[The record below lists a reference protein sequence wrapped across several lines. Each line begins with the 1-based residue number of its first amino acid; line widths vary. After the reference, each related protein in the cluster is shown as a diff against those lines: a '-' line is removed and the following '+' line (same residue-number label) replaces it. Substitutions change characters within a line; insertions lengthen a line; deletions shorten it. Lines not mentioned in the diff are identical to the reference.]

1 MTLEEAIDESITK
14 ILEINPDLTYT
25 EVYELCSDY
34 LLKFNKPTKEETK
47 IKSLKKYLSKFFE
60 IDLFADEEPKLEDIQ
75 LSMSPLQSIPKQYFQ
90 ERSWAKKDY
99 IIKIHHLDKQIWKTI
114 LFDDANLQLRFG
126 DEVALI
132 WKNGSWKST
141 LLKMLIWKEESWFWM
156 IEIADWVKIWYLSQD
171 LFWANDEH
179 TVEEEMRTCFPD
191 IKLAMERLEEIE
203 KLLSMSSWVQE
214 PHPAPLLI
222 GEGSHGVV
230 GEVSAQDSSSQ
241 APQNDSLLSS
251 WTQWR
256 ILGEE
261 KNIQD
266 YHSLLEE
273 KEKLQDF
280 LRKENGYQK
289 RWMQIEI
296 LKYFWFSKAML
307 NFKIKQLSWWEQTK
321 LQITRFLI
329 QEVDLLLLDEPT
341 NHLDIEWIFFLQRFC
356 ELWWKTLICISHDK
370 KFLNSCFNRVVEIS
384 QRKLHLYEWNY
395 SDYLR
400 QKEKNLEI
408 QHKNYVAQQ
417 KYLQQQEKFITKFRY
432 KSSKAAQVQS
442 RIKMLDKLE
451 RVEAPETESD
461 PKKIN
466 FKLSQRLPNLI
477 MQIEWLIVWY
487 PWKELVTL
495 PNKIEITKEMH
506 IWIIWKNWIWKT
518 TLIKTILW
526 QLQPLH
532 WSVKVHPDLRIGSY
546 SQVFDDL
553 HPNDTVIEAVMWV
566 GISYQDARAFLWTLK
581 IDVEKM
587 DHKVSSLSWWEMA
600 KVAVTKMLLQKPHII
615 IMDEPTNHLDLGSK
629 ETIKMMLEWFNWVTL
644 IVSHDRDFLE
654 GTSNMLWWIWD
665 NRLTVFHDLQRGFQE
680 LESSCRKW

>member
-1 MTLEEAIDESITK
+1 MTIEEVIDESITK
-14 ILEINPDLTYT
+14 ILEINPDLTYA

-47 IKSLKKYLSKFFE
+47 IKSLKKYLGKFFE
-60 IDLFADEEPKLEDIQ
+60 IDLFVDEEPKLEDIQ
-75 LSMSPLQSIPKQYFQ
+75 PSMSPLQSIPKQYFQ
-90 ERSWAKKDY
+90 ERSRAKKDY

-132 WKNGSWKST
+132 WKNWSWKST
-141 LLKMLIWKEESWFWM
+141 LLKMLIWKEESGFWM

-171 LFWANDEH
+171 LFRANDEH
-179 TVEEEMRTCFPD
+179 TVEEEMKTCFPD
-191 IKLAMERLEEIE
+191 IKLAMERLQEIE
-203 KLLSMSSWVQE
+203 KLLLDSDSD
-214 PHPAPLLI
+214 HHALI
-222 GEGSHGVV
+222 E
-230 GEVSAQDSSSQ
+230 EQ
-241 APQNDSLLSS
+241 A
-251 WTQWR
+251 
-256 ILGEE
+256 
-261 KNIQD
+261 
-266 YHSLLEE
+266 
-273 KEKLQDF
+273 KLQDQ

-321 LQITRFLI
+321 LQIAKFLI

-356 ELWWKTLICISHDK
+356 ELWWKTLICIAHDK

-400 QKEKNLEI
+400 QKEKKLEI

-442 RIKMLDKLE
+442 RIKMLDNLE
-451 RVEAPETESD
+451 RVEAPETETD

-477 MQIEWLIVWY
+477 MQIEWLTVWY
-487 PWKELVTL
+487 PGKELVTL

-532 WSVKVHPDLRIGSY
+532 WLVKVHPDLRIGSY

-587 DHKVSSLSWWEMA
+587 DHKVSSLSWGEMA

-629 ETIKMMLEWFNWVTL
+629 ETIKMMLQWFNWVTL

-654 GTSNMLWWIWD
+654 WTSNMLWWMWD
-665 NRLTVFHDLQRGFQE
+665 NRLTVFHDLHRWFQE
-680 LESSCRKW
+680 LESSCRKG

>member
-1 MTLEEAIDESITK
+1 MTIEEVIDESITK
-14 ILEINPDLTYT
+14 ILEINPDLTYA

-47 IKSLKKYLSKFFE
+47 IKSLKKYLGKFFE
-60 IDLFADEEPKLEDIQ
+60 IDLFVDEEPKLEDIQ
-75 LSMSPLQSIPKQYFQ
+75 PSMSPLQSIPKQYFQ
-90 ERSWAKKDY
+90 ERSRAKKDY

-132 WKNGSWKST
+132 WKNWSWKST
-141 LLKMLIWKEESWFWM
+141 LLKMLIWKEESGFWM

-171 LFWANDEH
+171 LFRANDEH
-179 TVEEEMRTCFPD
+179 TVEEEMKTCFPD
-191 IKLAMERLEEIE
+191 IKLAMERLQEIE
-203 KLLSMSSWVQE
+203 KLLLDSDSD
-214 PHPAPLLI
+214 HHALI
-222 GEGSHGVV
+222 E
-230 GEVSAQDSSSQ
+230 EQ
-241 APQNDSLLSS
+241 A
-251 WTQWR
+251 
-256 ILGEE
+256 
-261 KNIQD
+261 
-266 YHSLLEE
+266 
-273 KEKLQDF
+273 KLQDQ

-321 LQITRFLI
+321 LQIAKFLI

-400 QKEKNLEI
+400 QKEKKLEI

-442 RIKMLDKLE
+442 RIKMLDNLE
-451 RVEAPETESD
+451 RVEAPETETD

-477 MQIEWLIVWY
+477 MQIEWLTVWY
-487 PWKELVTL
+487 PGKELVTL

-532 WSVKVHPDLRIGSY
+532 WLVKVHPDLRIGSY

-587 DHKVSSLSWWEMA
+587 DHKVSSLSWGEMA

-629 ETIKMMLEWFNWVTL
+629 ETIKMMLQWFNWVTL

-654 GTSNMLWWIWD
+654 WTSNMLWWMWD
-665 NRLTVFHDLQRGFQE
+665 NRLTVFHDLHRWFQE
-680 LESSCRKW
+680 LESSCRKG

>member
-14 ILEINPDLTYT
+14 ILELNPDLTYA

-75 LSMSPLQSIPKQYFQ
+75 PSMSPLQSIPKQYFQ
-90 ERSWAKKDY
+90 ERSRAKKDY

-114 LFDDANLQLRFG
+114 LFDDANLQLRFW

-141 LLKMLIWKEESWFWM
+141 LLKMLIWKEESGFWM

-179 TVEEEMRTCFPD
+179 TVEEEMKTCFPD

-203 KLLSMSSWVQE
+203 KLLTE
-214 PHPAPLLI
+214 
-222 GEGSHGVV
+222 GES
-230 GEVSAQDSSSQ
+230 
-241 APQNDSLLSS
+241 
-251 WTQWR
+251 
-256 ILGEE
+256 
-261 KNIQD
+261 D
-266 YHSLLEE
+266 YHALIEE
-273 KEKLQDF
+273 QNKLQDF

-321 LQITRFLI
+321 LQIAKFLI

-384 QRKLHLYEWNY
+384 QKKLHLYEWNY

-417 KYLQQQEKFITKFRY
+417 KYLQQQEKFITRFRY
-432 KSSKAAQVQS
+432 KSTKAAQVQS
-442 RIKMLDKLE
+442 RIKMLDKIE
-451 RVEAPETESD
+451 RIEAPEIESD

-477 MQIEWLIVWY
+477 MQIEWLTVWY

-518 TLIKTILW
+518 TLIKTILG
-526 QLQPLH
+526 QISPLH
-532 WSVKVHPDLRIGSY
+532 WSVKVHPELRIGSY

-553 HPNDTVIEAVMWV
+553 HPDDTVIEAVMWV

-629 ETIKMMLEWFNWVTL
+629 ETIKMMLQWFNGVTL

-654 GTSNMLWWIWD
+654 WTSNMLWWIWD
-665 NRLTVFHDLQRGFQE
+665 KRLTIFHDLQRGFQE
-680 LESSCRKW
+680 LESSCWKG

>member
-1 MTLEEAIDESITK
+1 MTLEEVIDQSITQ
-14 ILEINPDLTYT
+14 ILELNPDLTYA
-25 EVYELCSDY
+25 EVYQLCSDY

-60 IDLFADEEPKLEDIQ
+60 IDLFADEEPKLEDVQ
-75 LSMSPLQSIPKQYFQ
+75 PSMSPLQSIPKQYFQ

-114 LFDDANLQLRFG
+114 LFDDANLQLRFW

-156 IEIADWVKIWYLSQD
+156 IEIANWVKIWYLSQD

-179 TVEEEMRTCFPD
+179 TVEEEMKTCFPD

-203 KLLSMSSWVQE
+203 NLLKDWDVDHHS
-214 PHPAPLLI
+214 LI
-222 GEGSHGVV
+222 
-230 GEVSAQDSSSQ
+230 
-241 APQNDSLLSS
+241 
-251 WTQWR
+251 
-256 ILGEE
+256 EE
-261 KNIQD
+261 QTKIQD
-266 YHSLLEE
+266 W
-273 KEKLQDF
+273 
-280 LRKENGYQK
+280 LRKENAYQK
-289 RWMQIEI
+289 WWMQIEI

-321 LQITRFLI
+321 LQIAKFLI

-384 QRKLHLYEWNY
+384 QKKLHLYEWNY

-417 KYLQQQEKFITKFRY
+417 KYLQQQETFITKFRY
-432 KSSKAAQVQS
+432 KASKAAQVQS
-442 RIKMLDKLE
+442 RIKMLDRLE
-451 RVEAPETESD
+451 KIEAPETESD

-477 MQIEWLIVWY
+477 MQIEWLTVWY

-526 QLQPLH
+526 ELQPLH
-532 WSVKVHPDLRIGSY
+532 WSIKVHPDLRIGSY
-546 SQVFDDL
+546 SQVFEDL
-553 HPNDTVIEAVMWV
+553 HPNDTVIDAVMWV

-587 DHKVSSLSWWEMA
+587 DHRVSSLSWWEMA

-629 ETIKMMLEWFNWVTL
+629 ETIKMMLQWFNGVTL

-654 GTSNMLWWIWD
+654 WTSNMLWWIWN
-665 NRLTVFHDLQRGFQE
+665 NRLTVFHDLQRWFQE
-680 LESSCRKW
+680 LESSCWKW

>member
-14 ILEINPDLTYT
+14 ILELNPDLTYT

-47 IKSLKKYLSKFFE
+47 IKSLKKYLGKFFE

-75 LSMSPLQSIPKQYFQ
+75 PSMSPLQSIPKQYFQ
-90 ERSWAKKDY
+90 ERSRAKKDY

-132 WKNGSWKST
+132 WKNGSGKST
-141 LLKMLIWKEESWFWM
+141 LLKMLIWKEESGFWM
-156 IEIADWVKIWYLSQD
+156 IEIANWVKIWYLSQD
-171 LFWANDEH
+171 LFRANDEH
-179 TVEEEMRTCFPD
+179 TVEEEMKTCFPD

-203 KLLSMSSWVQE
+203 KLLIDGESD
-214 PHPAPLLI
+214 HHALI
-222 GEGSHGVV
+222 E
-230 GEVSAQDSSSQ
+230 E
-241 APQNDSLLSS
+241 QN
-251 WTQWR
+251 
-256 ILGEE
+256 
-261 KNIQD
+261 
-266 YHSLLEE
+266 
-273 KEKLQDF
+273 KLQDF

-321 LQITRFLI
+321 LQIAKFLI

-384 QRKLHLYEWNY
+384 QKKLHLYEWNY

-417 KYLQQQEKFITKFRY
+417 KYLQQQEAFITKFRY
-432 KSSKAAQVQS
+432 KASKAAQVQS
-442 RIKMLDKLE
+442 RIKMLDKLD

-477 MQIEWLIVWY
+477 MQIEWLTVWY

-654 GTSNMLWWIWD
+654 WTSNMLRWIWN
-665 NRLTVFHDLQRGFQE
+665 NRLTVFHDLQRWFQE
-680 LESSCRKW
+680 LESSCWKG

>member
-14 ILEINPDLTYT
+14 ILELNPDLTYA

-47 IKSLKKYLSKFFE
+47 IKSLKKYLGKFFE

-75 LSMSPLQSIPKQYFQ
+75 PSISPLQSIPKQYFQ

-114 LFDDANLQLRFG
+114 LFDDANLQLRFW

-141 LLKMLIWKEESWFWM
+141 LLKMLIWKEESGFWM

-171 LFWANDEH
+171 LFRANDEH
-179 TVEEEMRTCFPD
+179 TVEEEMKTCFPD

-203 KLLSMSSWVQE
+203 KLL
-214 PHPAPLLI
+214 L
-222 GEGSHGVV
+222 
-230 GEVSAQDSSSQ
+230 DSES
-241 APQNDSLLSS
+241 
-251 WTQWR
+251 
-256 ILGEE
+256 
-261 KNIQD
+261 D
-266 YHSLLEE
+266 YHVLIEE
-273 KEKLQDF
+273 KERLQDR

-321 LQITRFLI
+321 LQIAKFLI

-384 QRKLHLYEWNY
+384 QKKLHLYEWNY
-395 SDYLR
+395 SNYLH

-477 MQIEWLIVWY
+477 MQIEWLTVWY

-518 TLIKTILW
+518 TLVKTILW

-566 GISYQDARAFLWTLK
+566 WISYQDARAFLWTLK

-629 ETIKMMLEWFNWVTL
+629 ETIKMMLQWFNWVTL

-654 GTSNMLWWIWD
+654 WTSNMLWWIWD
-665 NRLTVFHDLQRGFQE
+665 KRLTVFHDLQRWFQE
-680 LESSCRKW
+680 LESSCWKG

>member
-1 MTLEEAIDESITK
+1 MTLEEVIDESITK
-14 ILEINPDLTYT
+14 ILEINPELTYA

-60 IDLFADEEPKLEDIQ
+60 IDLFDNEEPKLEDIQ
-75 LSMSPLQSIPKQYFQ
+75 PSISPLQSIPKQYFQ
-90 ERSWAKKDY
+90 ERSRAKKDY

-132 WKNGSWKST
+132 WKNGSGKST
-141 LLKMLIWKEESWFWM
+141 LLKMLIWKEESWYGM
-156 IEIADWVKIWYLSQD
+156 IEIANGVKIWYLSQD
-171 LFWANDEH
+171 LFWANDDH
-179 TVEEEMRTCFPD
+179 TVEEEMKTCFPD

-203 KLLSMSSWVQE
+203 KLL
-214 PHPAPLLI
+214 L
-222 GEGSHGVV
+222 
-230 GEVSAQDSSSQ
+230 DSNS
-241 APQNDSLLSS
+241 
-251 WTQWR
+251 
-256 ILGEE
+256 
-261 KNIQD
+261 D
-266 YHSLLEE
+266 YHALIEE
-273 KEKLQDF
+273 QTKLQDW

-289 RWMQIEI
+289 RWMQVEI

-321 LQITRFLI
+321 LQIAKFLI

-384 QRKLHLYEWNY
+384 QKKLNLYEWNY

-400 QKEKNLEI
+400 QKEKNVEI
-408 QHKNYVAQQ
+408 QHKNFVAQQ
-417 KYLQQQEKFITKFRY
+417 KYLQQQQAFITKFRY
-432 KSSKAAQVQS
+432 KASKAAQVQS
-442 RIKMLDKLE
+442 RIKMLDKLD
-451 RVEAPETESD
+451 RIEAPENESA

-477 MQIEWLIVWY
+477 MQIEWLTVWY
-487 PWKELVTL
+487 PRKELVTL

-526 QLQPLH
+526 ELQPLH
-532 WSVKVHPDLRIGSY
+532 WSVKVHPELRVGSY
-546 SQVFDDL
+546 SQVFEDL
-553 HPNDTVIEAVMWV
+553 HPMDTVIEAIMWTW
-566 GISYQDARAFLWTLK
+566 ISYQDARAFLWALQ

-600 KVAVTKMLLQKPHII
+600 KVALTKMLLQRPHVI
-615 IMDEPTNHLDLGSK
+615 IMDEPTNHLDLWSK
-629 ETIKMMLEWFNWVTL
+629 ETIKMMLQWFNGVTL

-654 GTSNMLWWIWD
+654 WTSNMLWWIWD
-665 NRLTVFHDLQRGFQE
+665 NHLTVFHDLQRGFQE
-680 LESSCRKW
+680 LESSCWKW

>member
-14 ILEINPDLTYT
+14 ILESNPELTYA
-25 EVYELCSDY
+25 EVYELCADY

-60 IDLFADEEPKLEDIQ
+60 IDLFADDEPKLEDIQ
-75 LSMSPLQSIPKQYFQ
+75 PNISPLQSIPKQYFQ
-90 ERSWAKKDY
+90 ERVSAKKDY

-141 LLKMLIWKEESWFWM
+141 FLKMLIWKEESGFWM
-156 IEIADWVKIWYLSQD
+156 IEIADWVKIWYLSQE

-179 TVEEEMRTCFPD
+179 TVEEEMKTCFPD
-191 IKLAMERLEEIE
+191 IKLAMERLGEIE
-203 KLLSMSSWVQE
+203 NVLWQPLSPS
-214 PHPAPLLI
+214 
-222 GEGSHGVV
+222 
-230 GEVSAQDSSSQ
+230 DSS
-241 APQNDSLLSS
+241 PNREQNFSPDRGS
-251 WTQWR
+251 
-256 ILGEE
+256 GEAE
-261 KNIQD
+261 EVIAKD

-273 KEKLQDF
+273 RDRIQDR

-321 LQITRFLI
+321 LQIAKFLV

-356 ELWWKTLICISHDK
+356 ELRGKTLICISHDK

-384 QRKLHLYEWNY
+384 QKKLHFYEWNY

-451 RVEAPETESD
+451 RVEAPENESA

-477 MQIEWLIVWY
+477 MQIEWLTVWY
-487 PWKELVTL
+487 PWNQLVTL

-518 TLIKTILW
+518 TLIKTILG
-526 QLQPLH
+526 QISPLH
-532 WSVKVHPDLRIGSY
+532 WSVKIHPELRVGSY

-553 HPNDTVIEAVMWV
+553 HPNDSVIDAIMWT
-566 GISYQDARAFLWTLK
+566 GISYQDARAFLWALQ

-587 DHKVSSLSWWEMA
+587 NHKVSSLSWWEMA
-600 KVAVTKMLLQKPHII
+600 KVALTKMLLQKPHII

-629 ETIKMMLEWFNWVTL
+629 ETIKMMLEWFNGVTL

-654 GTSNMLWWIWD
+654 WTSNMLWWIWD
-665 NRLTVFHDLQRGFQE
+665 NHLTVFHDLHRWFQE
-680 LESSCRKW
+680 LESSCWKG

>member
-1 MTLEEAIDESITK
+1 MTLEEAIDESITQ
-14 ILEINPDLTYT
+14 ILELNPDLTYA

-75 LSMSPLQSIPKQYFQ
+75 PSMSPLQSIPKQYFQ

-132 WKNGSWKST
+132 WKNGSGKST
-141 LLKMLIWKEESWFWM
+141 LLKMLIWKEESGFWM
-156 IEIADWVKIWYLSQD
+156 IEIDKDVKIWYLSQD

-179 TVEEEMRTCFPD
+179 TVEEEMKTCFPD

-203 KLLSMSSWVQE
+203 KLLNTSSCV
-214 PHPAPLLI
+214 
-222 GEGSHGVV
+222 
-230 GEVSAQDSSSQ
+230 DSSVISNECEKSISVTQ
-241 APQNDSLLSS
+241 SGFLGDASKWQMWDIKDSSLCSEWQNM
-251 WTQWR
+251 
-256 ILGEE
+256 E
-261 KNIQD
+261 D

-273 KEKLQDF
+273 REKLQDF

-321 LQITRFLI
+321 LQIAKFLI

-384 QRKLHLYEWNY
+384 QKKLHLYEWNY

-400 QKEKNLEI
+400 QKEKNIEI

-417 KYLQQQEKFITKFRY
+417 KYLQQQEAFITKFRY
-432 KSSKAAQVQS
+432 KASKAAQVQS
-442 RIKMLDKLE
+442 RIKMLDRIEKI
-451 RVEAPETESD
+451 EAPENESA

-477 MQIEWLIVWY
+477 MQIEWLTVWY

-526 QLQPLH
+526 DLQPLH
-532 WSVKVHPDLRIGSY
+532 WSVKVHPELRIGSY

-553 HPNDTVIEAVMWV
+553 HPNDTVIDAVMWV
-566 GISYQDARAFLWTLK
+566 WISYQDARAFLWTLK

-629 ETIKMMLEWFNWVTL
+629 ETIKMMLQWFNGVTL

-654 GTSNMLWWIWD
+654 WTSNMLWWIWD

>member
-1 MTLEEAIDESITK
+1 MTLEEVIDESITK
-14 ILEINPDLTYT
+14 ILELNPDLTYA

-47 IKSLKKYLSKFFE
+47 IKSLKKYLGKFFE

-75 LSMSPLQSIPKQYFQ
+75 PSMSPLQSIPKQYFQ
-90 ERSWAKKDY
+90 ERSRAKKDY

-114 LFDDANLQLRFG
+114 LFDDANLQLRFW

-156 IEIADWVKIWYLSQD
+156 IEIADWVKIGYISQD
-171 LFWANDEH
+171 LFRANDEH
-179 TVEEEMRTCFPD
+179 TVEEEMKTCFPD
-191 IKLAMERLEEIE
+191 IKLAMKRLEEIE
-203 KLLSMSSWVQE
+203 KLLIDGESDHQ
-214 PHPAPLLI
+214 ALI
-222 GEGSHGVV
+222 E
-230 GEVSAQDSSSQ
+230 E
-241 APQNDSLLSS
+241 QN
-251 WTQWR
+251 
-256 ILGEE
+256 
-261 KNIQD
+261 
-266 YHSLLEE
+266 
-273 KEKLQDF
+273 KLQDF

-321 LQITRFLI
+321 LQIAKFLI

-442 RIKMLDKLE
+442 RIKMLDKIE
-451 RVEAPETESD
+451 RIEVPEIESD

-477 MQIEWLIVWY
+477 MQIEWLTVWY

-518 TLIKTILW
+518 TLIKTILG
-526 QLQPLH
+526 QISPLH
-532 WSVKVHPDLRIGSY
+532 WSVKVHPELRIGSY

-553 HPNDTVIEAVMWV
+553 RPEDTVIEAVMWV

-629 ETIKMMLEWFNWVTL
+629 ETIKMMLQWFNWVTL

-654 GTSNMLWWIWD
+654 WTSNMLWGIWD
-665 NRLTVFHDLQRGFQE
+665 KRLIVFHDLQRGFQG
-680 LESSCRKW
+680 LESSCWKG

>member
-1 MTLEEAIDESITK
+1 MTLEDAIDQEITK
-14 ILEINPDLTYT
+14 ILEINPDLTYA

-75 LSMSPLQSIPKQYFQ
+75 PSISPLQSIPKQYFQ
-90 ERSWAKKDY
+90 ERSRAKKDY

-141 LLKMLIWKEESWFWM
+141 LLKMLIWKEESGFWM

-171 LFWANDEH
+171 LFRANDEH
-179 TVEEEMRTCFPD
+179 TVEEEMKTCFPD

-203 KLLSMSSWVQE
+203 KLLLDSASDHHV
-214 PHPAPLLI
+214 LI
-222 GEGSHGVV
+222 E
-230 GEVSAQDSSSQ
+230 E
-241 APQNDSLLSS
+241 QN
-251 WTQWR
+251 R
-256 ILGEE
+256 
-261 KNIQD
+261 
-266 YHSLLEE
+266 
-273 KEKLQDF
+273 LQDR

-289 RWMQIEI
+289 WWMQIEI

-307 NFKIKQLSWWEQTK
+307 NFKIKQLSWGEQTK
-321 LQITRFLI
+321 LQIAKFLI

-341 NHLDIEWIFFLQRFC
+341 NHLDIEWIFFLQHFC

-384 QRKLHLYEWNY
+384 HKKLHLYEWNY
-395 SDYLR
+395 SDYLH
-400 QKEKNLEI
+400 QKEKKLGI

-451 RVEAPETESD
+451 RVEAPEIESD

-477 MQIEWLIVWY
+477 MQIEWLTVWY

-518 TLIKTILW
+518 TLVKTILW

-532 WSVKVHPDLRIGSY
+532 WSIKVHPDLHIGSY

-553 HPNDTVIEAVMWV
+553 HPDDTVIEAVMWV

-629 ETIKMMLEWFNWVTL
+629 ETIKMMLQWFNWVTL

-654 GTSNMLWWIWD
+654 WTSNMLWWIWN

>member
-1 MTLEEAIDESITK
+1 MTLEEVIDESITK
-14 ILEINPDLTYT
+14 ILELNPDLTYA
-25 EVYELCSDY
+25 EVYELCSEY

-47 IKSLKKYLSKFFE
+47 IKSLKKYLGKFFE
-60 IDLFADEEPKLEDIQ
+60 IDLFAGEEPKLEDIQ
-75 LSMSPLQSIPKQYFQ
+75 PSMSPLQSIPKQYFQ

-132 WKNGSWKST
+132 WKNGSGKST
-141 LLKMLIWKEESWFWM
+141 LLKMLIWKEESGFWM
-156 IEIADWVKIWYLSQD
+156 IEIANWVKIWYLSQD

-179 TVEEEMRTCFPD
+179 TVEEEMKTCFPD

-203 KLLSMSSWVQE
+203 KLLIDEESD
-214 PHPAPLLI
+214 HHALI
-222 GEGSHGVV
+222 
-230 GEVSAQDSSSQ
+230 
-241 APQNDSLLSS
+241 
-251 WTQWR
+251 
-256 ILGEE
+256 EE
-261 KNIQD
+261 Q
-266 YHSLLEE
+266 S
-273 KEKLQDF
+273 KLQER

-321 LQITRFLI
+321 LQIAKFLI

-384 QRKLHLYEWNY
+384 QKKLHLYEWNY

-417 KYLQQQEKFITKFRY
+417 KYLQQQEAFITKFRY
-432 KSSKAAQVQS
+432 KASKAAQVQS
-442 RIKMLDKLE
+442 RIKMLDKLD

-477 MQIEWLIVWY
+477 MQIEWLTVWY

-495 PNKIEITKEMH
+495 PNKLEITKEMH

-526 QLQPLH
+526 ELQPLH

-553 HPNDTVIEAVMWV
+553 HPNDTVIDAVMWV

-629 ETIKMMLEWFNWVTL
+629 ETIKMMLQWFNGVTL

-654 GTSNMLWWIWD
+654 WTSNMLWWIWD

-680 LESSCRKW
+680 LESSCWKG

>member
-1 MTLEEAIDESITK
+1 MDLEEVIDQSITK
-14 ILEINPDLTYT
+14 ILELNPDLTYT

-34 LLKFNKPTKEETK
+34 LLKYNRPTKEETK
-47 IKSLKKYLSKFFE
+47 IKGLKKYLSKFFE
-60 IDLFADEEPKLEDIQ
+60 VDLFIGDEQNFEEIQ
-75 LSMSPLQSIPKQYFQ
+75 PSVSPLQSIPKQYFQ
-90 ERSWAKKDY
+90 ERSWVKKDY
-99 IIKIHHLDKQIWKTI
+99 IIKIYHLDKQIWKTI
-114 LFDDANLQLRFG
+114 LFDDVNLQLRFW
-126 DEVALI
+126 DEIALI
-132 WKNGSWKST
+132 WKNGSGKST
-141 LLKMLIWKEESWFWM
+141 FLKMLIWKEESWFWM
-156 IEIADWVKIWYLSQD
+156 IEIAEGVKIWYLSQD
-171 LFWANDEH
+171 LYWTNDEH
-179 TVEEEMRTCFPD
+179 TVEEEMKTCFPD
-191 IKLAMERLEEIE
+191 IALAMKRLEEID
-203 KLLSMSSWVQE
+203 KLLCDDNVD
-214 PHPAPLLI
+214 HHILI
-222 GEGSHGVV
+222 E
-230 GEVSAQDSSSQ
+230 EQD
-241 APQNDSLLSS
+241 
-251 WTQWR
+251 
-256 ILGEE
+256 
-261 KNIQD
+261 
-266 YHSLLEE
+266 
-273 KEKLQDF
+273 KLQEQ
-280 LRKENGYQK
+280 LRKDNGYQK

-296 LKYFWFSKAML
+296 LKYFWFSKNML

-321 LQITRFLI
+321 LQIAKFLI

-370 KFLNSCFNRVVEIS
+370 KFLNSCFNRVIEIS

-400 QKEKNLEI
+400 QKEKNIEI

-417 KYLQQQEKFITKFRY
+417 KYLQQQEAFITKFRY
-432 KSSKAAQVQS
+432 KASKAAQVQS

-451 RVEAPETESD
+451 RVEAPENESA

-477 MQIEWLIVWY
+477 MQIEWLTVGY

-518 TLIKTILW
+518 TLIKTILG

-532 WSVKVHPDLRIGSY
+532 WTVKVHPELRIWSY

-553 HPNDTVIEAVMWV
+553 HPTDTVIEAIMWTW
-566 GISYQDARAFLWTLK
+566 ISYQDARAFLWALQ

-600 KVAVTKMLLQKPHII
+600 KVALTKMLLQKPHII
-615 IMDEPTNHLDLGSK
+615 VMDEPTNHLDLWSK
-629 ETIKMMLEWFNWVTL
+629 ETIKIMLQWFNGVTL

-654 GTSNMLWWIWD
+654 WTSNMLWWIWN
-665 NRLTVFHDLQRGFQE
+665 NRLTVFHDLQRWFQE
-680 LESSCRKW
+680 LESSCWKG

>member
-1 MTLEEAIDESITK
+1 MTIEEVIDESITK
-14 ILEINPDLTYT
+14 ILEINPDLTYA

-47 IKSLKKYLSKFFE
+47 IKSLKKYLGKFFE
-60 IDLFADEEPKLEDIQ
+60 IDLFADEEPKLEDVQ
-75 LSMSPLQSIPKQYFQ
+75 HSMSPLQSIPKQYFQ
-90 ERSWAKKDY
+90 ERSRAKKDY

-114 LFDDANLQLRFG
+114 LFDDANLQLRFW

-132 WKNGSWKST
+132 WKNWSWKST
-141 LLKMLIWKEESWFWM
+141 LLKMLIWKEESGFWM

-171 LFWANDEH
+171 LFRANDEH
-179 TVEEEMRTCFPD
+179 TVEEEMKTCFPD
-191 IKLAMERLEEIE
+191 IKLAMERLQEIE
-203 KLLSMSSWVQE
+203 KLLLDSDSD
-214 PHPAPLLI
+214 HHALI
-222 GEGSHGVV
+222 E
-230 GEVSAQDSSSQ
+230 EQ
-241 APQNDSLLSS
+241 A
-251 WTQWR
+251 
-256 ILGEE
+256 
-261 KNIQD
+261 
-266 YHSLLEE
+266 
-273 KEKLQDF
+273 KLQDQ

-321 LQITRFLI
+321 LQIAKFLI

-400 QKEKNLEI
+400 QKEKKLEI

-442 RIKMLDKLE
+442 RIKMLDKIE
-451 RVEAPETESD
+451 RIEAPEIESD

-477 MQIEWLIVWY
+477 MQIEWLTVWY

-518 TLIKTILW
+518 TLVKTILW

-629 ETIKMMLEWFNWVTL
+629 ETIKMMLQWFNWVTL

-654 GTSNMLWWIWD
+654 WTSNMLWWIWD

-680 LESSCRKW
+680 LESSCREG

>member
-1 MTLEEAIDESITK
+1 MTLEEVIDESITK
-14 ILEINPDLTYT
+14 ILEVNPDLTYA

-47 IKSLKKYLSKFFE
+47 IKSLKKYLGKFFE
-60 IDLFADEEPKLEDIQ
+60 IDLFEDEEPKLEDIQ
-75 LSMSPLQSIPKQYFQ
+75 PSMSPLQSIPKQYFQ

-141 LLKMLIWKEESWFWM
+141 LLKMLIWKEESWYWM
-156 IEIADWVKIWYLSQD
+156 MEIANWVKIWYLSQD

-179 TVEEEMRTCFPD
+179 TVEEEMKTCFPD

-203 KLLSMSSWVQE
+203 KLLANDESD
-214 PHPAPLLI
+214 HHALI
-222 GEGSHGVV
+222 E
-230 GEVSAQDSSSQ
+230 EQ
-241 APQNDSLLSS
+241 A
-251 WTQWR
+251 
-256 ILGEE
+256 
-261 KNIQD
+261 
-266 YHSLLEE
+266 
-273 KEKLQDF
+273 KLQDQ
-280 LRKENGYQK
+280 LRKDNGYQK

-296 LKYFWFSKAML
+296 LKYFWFSKTML

-321 LQITRFLI
+321 LQIAKFLI

-384 QRKLHLYEWNY
+384 QKKLNLYEWNY

-400 QKEKNLEI
+400 QKEKNIEI

-417 KYLQQQEKFITKFRY
+417 KYLQQQEAFITKFRY
-432 KSSKAAQVQS
+432 KASKAAQVQS
-442 RIKMLDKLE
+442 RIKMLDRLD
-451 RVEAPETESD
+451 RIEAPENESA

-477 MQIEWLIVWY
+477 MQIEWLTVWY

-518 TLIKTILW
+518 TLIKTILGE
-526 QLQPLH
+526 LQPLH
-532 WSVKVHPDLRIGSY
+532 WSVKVHPELRIGSY
-546 SQVFDDL
+546 SQVFEDL
-553 HPNDTVIEAVMWV
+553 HPTDTVIEAIMWT
-566 GISYQDARAFLWTLK
+566 GISYQDARAFLWALQ

-600 KVAVTKMLLQKPHII
+600 KVALTKMLLQKPHVI

-629 ETIKMMLEWFNWVTL
+629 ETIKMMLQWFNGVTL

-654 GTSNMLWWIWD
+654 WTSNMLWWIWD

-680 LESSCRKW
+680 LESSCWKG

>member
-14 ILEINPDLTYT
+14 ILELNPDLTYA

-47 IKSLKKYLSKFFE
+47 IKSLKKYLGKFFE
-60 IDLFADEEPKLEDIQ
+60 VDLFADEEPKLEDIQ
-75 LSMSPLQSIPKQYFQ
+75 PSMSPLQSIPKQYFQ

-132 WKNGSWKST
+132 WKNGSGKST

-156 IEIADWVKIWYLSQD
+156 IEIANGVKIWYLSQD

-179 TVEEEMRTCFPD
+179 TVEEEMKTCFPD
-191 IKLAMERLEEIE
+191 IKLAMERLDEIE
-203 KLLSMSSWVQE
+203 KLLTDEQSD
-214 PHPAPLLI
+214 HHALI
-222 GEGSHGVV
+222 E
-230 GEVSAQDSSSQ
+230 E
-241 APQNDSLLSS
+241 QN
-251 WTQWR
+251 
-256 ILGEE
+256 
-261 KNIQD
+261 
-266 YHSLLEE
+266 
-273 KEKLQDF
+273 KLQDF

-321 LQITRFLI
+321 LQIAKFLI

-384 QRKLHLYEWNY
+384 QKKLHLYEWNY

-417 KYLQQQEKFITKFRY
+417 KYLQQQEAFITKFRY
-432 KSSKAAQVQS
+432 KASKAAQVQS
-442 RIKMLDKLE
+442 RIKMLDRIEKI
-451 RVEAPETESD
+451 EAPETESD

-477 MQIEWLIVWY
+477 MQIEGLTVWY

-506 IWIIWKNWIWKT
+506 IGIIGKNWIWKT
-518 TLIKTILW
+518 TLIKTILG

-532 WSVKVHPDLRIGSY
+532 WSVKVHPDLRIWSY

-566 GISYQDARAFLWTLK
+566 WISYQDARAFLWTLK

-615 IMDEPTNHLDLGSK
+615 IMDEPTNHLDLWSK
-629 ETIKMMLEWFNWVTL
+629 ETIKMMLQWFNGVTL

-654 GTSNMLWWIWD
+654 WTSNMIWWIWD
-665 NRLTVFHDLQRGFQE
+665 KRLTVFHDLQKWFQE
-680 LESSCRKW
+680 LESSCWKW

>member
-1 MTLEEAIDESITK
+1 MTLEEVIDQSITK
-14 ILEINPDLTYT
+14 ILEINPDLTYA

-34 LLKFNKPTKEETK
+34 LLKFNKPTKEGTK

-60 IDLFADEEPKLEDIQ
+60 IDLFAGEEPKFEDVQTSI
-75 LSMSPLQSIPKQYFQ
+75 SPLQSIPKQYFQ
-90 ERSWAKKDY
+90 ETSWAKKDY

-132 WKNGSWKST
+132 WKNGSGKST
-141 LLKMLIWKEESWFWM
+141 LLKMLIWKEESWYWM
-156 IEIADWVKIWYLSQD
+156 IEIANWVKIGYLSQD

-179 TVEEEMRTCFPD
+179 TLEEEMKTCFPD

-203 KLLSMSSWVQE
+203 KLLLDSASD
-214 PHPAPLLI
+214 HHALI
-222 GEGSHGVV
+222 
-230 GEVSAQDSSSQ
+230 
-241 APQNDSLLSS
+241 
-251 WTQWR
+251 
-256 ILGEE
+256 EE
-261 KNIQD
+261 
-266 YHSLLEE
+266 ET
-273 KEKLQDF
+273 KLQGR

-321 LQITRFLI
+321 LQIAKFLI

-384 QRKLHLYEWNY
+384 QKKLNLYEWNY

-400 QKEKNLEI
+400 QKEKNVEI

-417 KYLQQQEKFITKFRY
+417 KYLQQQEAFITKFRY
-432 KSSKAAQVQS
+432 KASKAAQVQS
-442 RIKMLDKLE
+442 RIKMLDKLD
-451 RVEAPETESD
+451 RIEAPENESA

-477 MQIEWLIVWY
+477 MQIEWLTVWY

-526 QLQPLH
+526 EIQPLH
-532 WSVKVHPDLRIGSY
+532 WSIKIHPELRVWSY
-546 SQVFDDL
+546 SQVFEDL
-553 HPNDTVIEAVMWV
+553 HPTDTVIEAIMWTW
-566 GISYQDARAFLWTLK
+566 ISYQDARAFLWALQ

-587 DHKVSSLSWWEMA
+587 DHKVSSLSWGEMA
-600 KVAVTKMLLQKPHII
+600 KVALTKMLLKRPHVI
-615 IMDEPTNHLDLGSK
+615 IMDEPTNHLDLWSK
-629 ETIKMMLEWFNWVTL
+629 ETIKMMLQWFNGVTL

-654 GTSNMLWWIWD
+654 WTSNMLWWIWD
-665 NRLTVFHDLQRGFQE
+665 NHLMVFHDLQRWFQE
-680 LESSCRKW
+680 LEKSCWKW

>member
-14 ILEINPDLTYT
+14 ILELNPDLTYA

-60 IDLFADEEPKLEDIQ
+60 VDLFADEELKLEDIQ
-75 LSMSPLQSIPKQYFQ
+75 PSMSPLQSIPKQYFQ

-132 WKNGSWKST
+132 WKNGSGKST
-141 LLKMLIWKEESWFWM
+141 FLKMLIWKEESGFWM
-156 IEIADWVKIWYLSQD
+156 IEIANGVKFWYLSQD

-179 TVEEEMRTCFPD
+179 TVEEEMKTCFPD
-191 IKLAMERLEEIE
+191 IKLAMERLDEIE
-203 KLLSMSSWVQE
+203 KLLTDEQSD
-214 PHPAPLLI
+214 HHALI
-222 GEGSHGVV
+222 E
-230 GEVSAQDSSSQ
+230 E
-241 APQNDSLLSS
+241 QN
-251 WTQWR
+251 
-256 ILGEE
+256 
-261 KNIQD
+261 
-266 YHSLLEE
+266 
-273 KEKLQDF
+273 KLQDF

-321 LQITRFLI
+321 LQIAKFLI

-384 QRKLHLYEWNY
+384 QKKLNLYEWNY

-400 QKEKNLEI
+400 QKEKNIEI

-417 KYLQQQEKFITKFRY
+417 KYLQQQEAFITKFRY
-432 KSSKAAQVQS
+432 KASKAAQVQS
-442 RIKMLDKLE
+442 RIKMLDRIEKI
-451 RVEAPETESD
+451 EAPENESA

-477 MQIEWLIVWY
+477 MQIEWLTVWY

-506 IWIIWKNWIWKT
+506 IGIIGKNWIWKT
-518 TLIKTILW
+518 TLIKTILG

-532 WSVKVHPDLRIGSY
+532 WNVKVHPDLRIGSY
-546 SQVFDDL
+546 SQVFEDL
-553 HPNDTVIEAVMWV
+553 HPTDTVIEAIMWTW
-566 GISYQDARAFLWTLK
+566 ISYQDARAFLWALQ

-600 KVAVTKMLLQKPHII
+600 KVALTKMLLQKPHII
-615 IMDEPTNHLDLGSK
+615 VMDEPTNHLDLWSK
-629 ETIKMMLEWFNWVTL
+629 ETIKMMLQWFNGVTL

-654 GTSNMLWWIWD
+654 WTSNMIWWIWD
-665 NRLTVFHDLQRGFQE
+665 KRLIVFHDLQRAFQE
-680 LESSCRKW
+680 LEASCWKW

>member
-1 MTLEEAIDESITK
+1 MTLEEAIDQSITE
-14 ILEINPDLTYT
+14 ILKSNPDLTYT

-75 LSMSPLQSIPKQYFQ
+75 PSMSPLQSIPKQYFQ
-90 ERSWAKKDY
+90 ERSRAKKDY

-114 LFDDANLQLRFG
+114 LFADANLQLRFG

-132 WKNGSWKST
+132 WKNWSWKST
-141 LLKMLIWKEESWFWM
+141 LLKMLIWKEEAWYWM
-156 IEIADWVKIWYLSQD
+156 IEIANWVKIWYLSQD
-171 LFWANDEH
+171 LYRANDEH
-179 TVEEEMRTCFPD
+179 TVEEEMKTCFPD
-191 IKLAMERLEEIE
+191 IKLAMERLEEID
-203 KLLSMSSWVQE
+203 KLLKDNNVD
-214 PHPAPLLI
+214 HHTLI
-222 GEGSHGVV
+222 
-230 GEVSAQDSSSQ
+230 
-241 APQNDSLLSS
+241 
-251 WTQWR
+251 
-256 ILGEE
+256 EE
-261 KNIQD
+261 QT
-266 YHSLLEE
+266 
-273 KEKLQDF
+273 KLQDK

-321 LQITRFLI
+321 LQIAKFLI

-384 QRKLHLYEWNY
+384 QKKLNLYEWNY

-400 QKEKNLEI
+400 QKEKNIEI

-417 KYLQQQEKFITKFRY
+417 KYLQQQEAFITKFRY
-432 KSSKAAQVQS
+432 KASKAAQVQS
-442 RIKMLDKLE
+442 RIKMLDRIEKI
-451 RVEAPETESD
+451 EAPENESA

-477 MQIEWLIVWY
+477 MQIEWLTVWY

-518 TLIKTILW
+518 TLIKTILGE
-526 QLQPLH
+526 LQPLH
-532 WSVKVHPDLRIGSY
+532 WSVKVHPELRIGSY
-546 SQVFDDL
+546 SQVFEDL
-553 HPNDTVIEAVMWV
+553 HPTDTVIEAIMWTW
-566 GISYQDARAFLWTLK
+566 ISYQDARAFLWALQ

-600 KVAVTKMLLQKPHII
+600 KVALTKMLLQRPHVI
-615 IMDEPTNHLDLGSK
+615 IMDEPTNHLDLWSK
-629 ETIKMMLEWFNWVTL
+629 ETIKMMLQWFNGVTL

-654 GTSNMLWWIWD
+654 WTSNMLRWIRD
-665 NRLTVFHDLQRGFQE
+665 NRLTVFHDLQKWFQE
-680 LESSCRKW
+680 LENNCRKW

>member
-14 ILEINPDLTYT
+14 ILELNPDLTYA

-60 IDLFADEEPKLEDIQ
+60 VDLFADEEPKLEDIQ
-75 LSMSPLQSIPKQYFQ
+75 PSISPLQSIPKQYFQ
-90 ERSWAKKDY
+90 ERSRAKKDY

-132 WKNGSWKST
+132 WKNGSGKST
-141 LLKMLIWKEESWFWM
+141 FLKMLIWKEESGFWM
-156 IEIADWVKIWYLSQD
+156 IEIANGVKIWYLSQD

-179 TVEEEMRTCFPD
+179 TVEEEMKTCFPD
-191 IKLAMERLEEIE
+191 IKLAMERLDEIE
-203 KLLSMSSWVQE
+203 KLLTDEQSD
-214 PHPAPLLI
+214 HHALI
-222 GEGSHGVV
+222 E
-230 GEVSAQDSSSQ
+230 E
-241 APQNDSLLSS
+241 QN
-251 WTQWR
+251 
-256 ILGEE
+256 
-261 KNIQD
+261 
-266 YHSLLEE
+266 
-273 KEKLQDF
+273 KLQDF

-321 LQITRFLI
+321 LQIAKFLI

-356 ELWWKTLICISHDK
+356 ELRWKTLICISHDK

-384 QRKLHLYEWNY
+384 QKKLNLYEWNY

-400 QKEKNLEI
+400 QKEKNIEI

-417 KYLQQQEKFITKFRY
+417 KYLQQQEAFITKFRY
-432 KSSKAAQVQS
+432 KASKAAQVQS
-442 RIKMLDKLE
+442 RIKMLDRIEKIE
-451 RVEAPETESD
+451 EPENESA

-477 MQIEWLIVWY
+477 MQIEWLTVWY

-506 IWIIWKNWIWKT
+506 IGIIGKNWIWKT
-518 TLIKTILW
+518 TLIKTILG

-532 WSVKVHPDLRIGSY
+532 WNVKVHPELRIGSY
-546 SQVFDDL
+546 SQVFEDL
-553 HPNDTVIEAVMWV
+553 HPTDTVIEAIMWTW
-566 GISYQDARAFLWTLK
+566 ISYQDARAFLWALQ

-600 KVAVTKMLLQKPHII
+600 KVALTKMLLQKPHII
-615 IMDEPTNHLDLGSK
+615 VMDEPTNHLDLWSK
-629 ETIKMMLEWFNWVTL
+629 ETIKMMLQWFNGVTL

-654 GTSNMLWWIWD
+654 WTSNMIRWIWD
-665 NRLTVFHDLQRGFQE
+665 KRLIVFHDLQRAFQE
-680 LESSCRKW
+680 LEASCWKW

>member
-14 ILEINPDLTYT
+14 ILELNPDLTYA
-25 EVYELCSDY
+25 EVYELCSEY

-47 IKSLKKYLSKFFE
+47 IKSLKKYLGKFFE
-60 IDLFADEEPKLEDIQ
+60 IDLFADEEPKLEEIQ
-75 LSMSPLQSIPKQYFQ
+75 PSMSPLQSIPKQYFQ

-114 LFDDANLQLRFG
+114 LFDDANLQLRFW

-132 WKNGSWKST
+132 WKNGSGKST
-141 LLKMLIWKEESWFWM
+141 LLKMLIWKEESGFWM
-156 IEIADWVKIWYLSQD
+156 IEIANWVKIGYLSQD
-171 LFWANDEH
+171 LFRANDEH
-179 TVEEEMRTCFPD
+179 TVEEEMKTCFPD

-203 KLLSMSSWVQE
+203 KLLTD
-214 PHPAPLLI
+214 
-222 GEGSHGVV
+222 EGSEYH
-230 GEVSAQDSSSQ
+230 A
-241 APQNDSLLSS
+241 L
-251 WTQWR
+251 
-256 ILGEE
+256 IEE
-261 KNIQD
+261 QT
-266 YHSLLEE
+266 
-273 KEKLQDF
+273 KLQDW

-321 LQITRFLI
+321 LQIAKFLI

-384 QRKLHLYEWNY
+384 QKKLHLYEWNY

-400 QKEKNLEI
+400 QKEKNIEI

-417 KYLQQQEKFITKFRY
+417 KYLQQQEAFITKFRY
-432 KSSKAAQVQS
+432 KASKAAQVQS

-451 RVEAPETESD
+451 KVEAPETESD

-477 MQIEWLIVWY
+477 MQIEWLTVWY

-526 QLQPLH
+526 DLQPLH

-553 HPNDTVIEAVMWV
+553 HPNDTVIDAVMWV

-629 ETIKMMLEWFNWVTL
+629 ETIKMMLQWFNGVTL

-654 GTSNMLWWIWD
+654 WTSNMLWWIWN

-680 LESSCRKW
+680 LESSCRKG

>member
-14 ILEINPDLTYT
+14 ILELNPDLTYA

-60 IDLFADEEPKLEDIQ
+60 IDLLVSEELKFEDIQ
-75 LSMSPLQSIPKQYFQ
+75 PSISPLQSIPKQYFQ

-132 WKNGSWKST
+132 WKNGSGKST

-171 LFWANDEH
+171 LFRANDEH
-179 TVEEEMRTCFPD
+179 TVEEEMKTCFPN

-203 KLLSMSSWVQE
+203 KLL
-214 PHPAPLLI
+214 L
-222 GEGSHGVV
+222 
-230 GEVSAQDSSSQ
+230 DSES
-241 APQNDSLLSS
+241 
-251 WTQWR
+251 
-256 ILGEE
+256 
-261 KNIQD
+261 D
-266 YHSLLEE
+266 YHVLIEE
-273 KEKLQDF
+273 KERLQDR

-321 LQITRFLI
+321 LQIAKFLI

-477 MQIEWLIVWY
+477 MQIEWLTVWY
-487 PWKELVTL
+487 PGKELVTL

-518 TLIKTILW
+518 TLVKTILW

-566 GISYQDARAFLWTLK
+566 WISYQDARAFLWTLK

-629 ETIKMMLEWFNWVTL
+629 ETIKMMLQWFNWVTL

-654 GTSNMLWWIWD
+654 WTSNMLWWIWD
-665 NRLTVFHDLQRGFQE
+665 KRLTVFHDLQRWFQE
-680 LESSCRKW
+680 LESSCWKW

>member
-14 ILEINPDLTYT
+14 ILELNPDLTYA
-25 EVYELCSDY
+25 EVYELCSEY

-47 IKSLKKYLSKFFE
+47 IKSLKKYLGKFFE

-75 LSMSPLQSIPKQYFQ
+75 PSMSPLQSIPKQYFQ
-90 ERSWAKKDY
+90 ERSRAKKDY

-132 WKNGSWKST
+132 WKNGSGKST
-141 LLKMLIWKEESWFWM
+141 LLKMLIWKEESGFWM
-156 IEIADWVKIWYLSQD
+156 IEIASWVKIWYLSQD

-179 TVEEEMRTCFPD
+179 TVEEEMKTCFPD

-203 KLLSMSSWVQE
+203 KLLTDGESD
-214 PHPAPLLI
+214 HHALI
-222 GEGSHGVV
+222 
-230 GEVSAQDSSSQ
+230 
-241 APQNDSLLSS
+241 
-251 WTQWR
+251 
-256 ILGEE
+256 EE
-261 KNIQD
+261 E
-266 YHSLLEE
+266 S
-273 KEKLQDF
+273 KLQDR

-321 LQITRFLI
+321 LQIAKFLI

-384 QRKLHLYEWNY
+384 QKKLHLYEWNY

-417 KYLQQQEKFITKFRY
+417 KYLQQQEAFITKFRY
-432 KSSKAAQVQS
+432 KASKAAQVQS
-442 RIKMLDKLE
+442 RIKMLDKLD

-477 MQIEWLIVWY
+477 MQIEWLTVWY

-518 TLIKTILW
+518 TLIKTILGE
-526 QLQPLH
+526 LQPLH

-553 HPNDTVIEAVMWV
+553 HPNDTVIDAVMWV
-566 GISYQDARAFLWTLK
+566 WISYQDARAFLWTLK

-629 ETIKMMLEWFNWVTL
+629 ETIKMMLQWFNGVTL

-654 GTSNMLWWIWD
+654 WTSNMLRWIWN
-665 NRLTVFHDLQRGFQE
+665 NRLTVFHDLQRWFQE
-680 LESSCRKW
+680 LESSCRKG

>member
-14 ILEINPDLTYT
+14 ILELNWDLTYA
-25 EVYELCSDY
+25 EVYELCADY

-60 IDLFADEEPKLEDIQ
+60 IDLFADDEPKLEDIQ
-75 LSMSPLQSIPKQYFQ
+75 PNISPLQSIPKQYFQ
-90 ERSWAKKDY
+90 ERVSAKKDY

-141 LLKMLIWKEESWFWM
+141 FLKMLIWKEESGFWM
-156 IEIADWVKIWYLSQD
+156 IEIADWVKIWYLSQE

-179 TVEEEMRTCFPD
+179 TVEEEMKTCFPD
-191 IKLAMERLEEIE
+191 IKLAMERLGEIE
-203 KLLSMSSWVQE
+203 NVLWQPLSPS
-214 PHPAPLLI
+214 
-222 GEGSHGVV
+222 
-230 GEVSAQDSSSQ
+230 DSS
-241 APQNDSLLSS
+241 PNREQNFSPDRGS
-251 WTQWR
+251 
-256 ILGEE
+256 GEAE
-261 KNIQD
+261 EVIAKD

-273 KEKLQDF
+273 RDRIQDR

-321 LQITRFLI
+321 LQIAKFLI

-356 ELWWKTLICISHDK
+356 ELRGKTLICISHDK

-384 QRKLHLYEWNY
+384 QKKLHFYEWNY

-451 RVEAPETESD
+451 RVEAPENESA

-477 MQIEWLIVWY
+477 MQIEWLTVWY
-487 PWKELVTL
+487 PWNQLVTL

-518 TLIKTILW
+518 TLIKTILG
-526 QLQPLH
+526 QISPLH
-532 WSVKVHPDLRIGSY
+532 WSVKIHPELRVGSY

-553 HPNDTVIEAVMWV
+553 HPNDSVIDAIMWT
-566 GISYQDARAFLWTLK
+566 GISYQDARAFLWALQ

-587 DHKVSSLSWWEMA
+587 NHKVSSLSWWEMA
-600 KVAVTKMLLQKPHII
+600 KVALTKMLLQKPHII

-629 ETIKMMLEWFNWVTL
+629 ETIKMMLEWFNGVTL

-654 GTSNMLWWIWD
+654 WTSNMLWWIWD
-665 NRLTVFHDLQRGFQE
+665 NHLTVFHDLHRWFQE
-680 LESSCRKW
+680 LESSCWKG

>member
-1 MTLEEAIDESITK
+1 MTLEEVIDESITK
-14 ILEINPDLTYT
+14 ILELNPDLTYT
-25 EVYELCSDY
+25 EVYELCSEY

-47 IKSLKKYLSKFFE
+47 IKSLKKYLGKFFE

-75 LSMSPLQSIPKQYFQ
+75 PSMSPLQSIPKQYFQ

-132 WKNGSWKST
+132 WKNGSGKST

-156 IEIADWVKIWYLSQD
+156 IEIASWVKIWYLSQD
-171 LFWANDEH
+171 LFWANDGH
-179 TVEEEMRTCFPD
+179 TVEEEMKTCFPD

-203 KLLSMSSWVQE
+203 KLLIDGESD
-214 PHPAPLLI
+214 HHALI
-222 GEGSHGVV
+222 E
-230 GEVSAQDSSSQ
+230 E
-241 APQNDSLLSS
+241 QN
-251 WTQWR
+251 
-256 ILGEE
+256 
-261 KNIQD
+261 
-266 YHSLLEE
+266 
-273 KEKLQDF
+273 KLQDF

-321 LQITRFLI
+321 LQIAKFLI

-384 QRKLHLYEWNY
+384 QKKLHLYEGNY

-417 KYLQQQEKFITKFRY
+417 KYLQQQEAFITKFRY
-432 KSSKAAQVQS
+432 KASKAAQVQS
-442 RIKMLDKLE
+442 RIKMLDKLD

-477 MQIEWLIVWY
+477 MQIEWLTVWY

-518 TLIKTILW
+518 TLVKTILW

-566 GISYQDARAFLWTLK
+566 WISYQDARAFLWTLK

-629 ETIKMMLEWFNWVTL
+629 ETIKMMLQWFNGVTL

-654 GTSNMLWWIWD
+654 WTSNMLRWIWN
-665 NRLTVFHDLQRGFQE
+665 NRLTVFHDLQRWFQE
-680 LESSCRKW
+680 LESSCWKG

>member
-1 MTLEEAIDESITK
+1 MTLEEAIDESITQ
-14 ILEINPDLTYT
+14 ILEINPELTYA

-34 LLKFNKPTKEETK
+34 LLKFNRPTKEETK

-60 IDLFADEEPKLEDIQ
+60 VDLFANDELKLEDIQ
-75 LSMSPLQSIPKQYFQ
+75 PSMSPLQSIPKQYFQ

-114 LFDDANLQLRFG
+114 LFDDANLQLRFW

-141 LLKMLIWKEESWFWM
+141 LLKMLIGKEESWYGM
-156 IEIADWVKIWYLSQD
+156 IEIDKDVKIWYLSQD
-171 LFWANDEH
+171 LYRANDEH
-179 TVEEEMRTCFPD
+179 TVEEEMKTCFPD
-191 IKLAMERLEEIE
+191 VALAMQRLEEIE
-203 KLLSMSSWVQE
+203 KELKNGSAD
-214 PHPAPLLI
+214 HHALI
-222 GEGSHGVV
+222 E
-230 GEVSAQDSSSQ
+230 E
-241 APQNDSLLSS
+241 QN
-251 WTQWR
+251 
-256 ILGEE
+256 
-261 KNIQD
+261 
-266 YHSLLEE
+266 
-273 KEKLQDF
+273 KLQDQ

-321 LQITRFLI
+321 LQIAKFLI
-329 QEVDLLLLDEPT
+329 QEADLLLLDEPT

-384 QRKLHLYEWNY
+384 QKKLNLYEWNY

-400 QKEKNLEI
+400 QKEKNVEI

-417 KYLQQQEKFITKFRY
+417 KYLQQQEAFITKFRY
-432 KSSKAAQVQS
+432 KASKAAQVQS
-442 RIKMLDKLE
+442 RIKMLDKLDRIE
-451 RVEAPETESD
+451 SPENESL

-477 MQIEWLIVWY
+477 MQIEWLTVWY

-495 PNKIEITKEMH
+495 PNKIEVTKEMH
-506 IWIIWKNWIWKT
+506 IWIIGKNWVWKT
-518 TLIKTILW
+518 TLIKTILG

-532 WSVKVHPDLRIGSY
+532 WSVKVHPELRVWSY
-546 SQVFDDL
+546 SQVFEDL
-553 HPNDTVIEAVMWV
+553 HPVDTVIEAIMWTW
-566 GISYQDARAFLWTLK
+566 ISYQDARAFLWALQ

-600 KVAVTKMLLQKPHII
+600 KVALTKMLLQRPHVI
-615 IMDEPTNHLDLGSK
+615 IMDEPTNHLDLWSK
-629 ETIKMMLEWFNWVTL
+629 ETIKMMLQWFNWVTL

-654 GTSNMLWWIWD
+654 WTSNMLWWIWD
-665 NRLTVFHDLQRGFQE
+665 NRLIVFHDLQRWFQE
-680 LESSCRKW
+680 LEESCWKW

>member
-14 ILEINPDLTYT
+14 ILELNPDLTYA

-47 IKSLKKYLSKFFE
+47 IKSLKKYLGKFFE
-60 IDLFADEEPKLEDIQ
+60 IDLFADEKPKLEDIQ
-75 LSMSPLQSIPKQYFQ
+75 PSMSPLQSIPKQYFQ
-90 ERSWAKKDY
+90 ERSRAKKDY

-141 LLKMLIWKEESWFWM
+141 LLKMLIWREESGFWM

-179 TVEEEMRTCFPD
+179 TVEEEMKTCFPD

-203 KLLSMSSWVQE
+203 KLLMKE
-214 PHPAPLLI
+214 PPFDKGGAEWNEA
-222 GEGSHGVV
+222 EGYDNFWNIST
-230 GEVSAQDSSSQ
+230 S
-241 APQNDSLLSS
+241 SLL
-251 WTQWR
+251 TKGGQ
-256 ILGEE
+256 
-261 KNIQD
+261 KD

-273 KEKLQDF
+273 RERLQDF

-296 LKYFWFSKAML
+296 LKYFWFSKVML

-321 LQITRFLI
+321 LQIAKFLI

-384 QRKLHLYEWNY
+384 QKKLHLYEWNY

-417 KYLQQQEKFITKFRY
+417 KYLQQQEAFITKFRY
-432 KSSKAAQVQS
+432 KASKAAQVQS
-442 RIKMLDKLE
+442 RIKMLDKIEKL
-451 RVEAPETESD
+451 EAPETESD

-477 MQIEWLIVWY
+477 MQIEWLTVWY

-566 GISYQDARAFLWTLK
+566 WISYQDARAFLWTLK

-629 ETIKMMLEWFNWVTL
+629 ETIKMMLEWFNGVTL

-654 GTSNMLWWIWD
+654 WTSNMLWWIWD

-680 LESSCRKW
+680 LESSCWKW

>member
-1 MTLEEAIDESITK
+1 MTLEESMDQSITT
-14 ILEINPDLTYT
+14 ILELNPELTYA
-25 EVYELCSDY
+25 EVYELCADY

-60 IDLFADEEPKLEDIQ
+60 IDLFADDEPKLEDIQ
-75 LSMSPLQSIPKQYFQ
+75 PNISPLQSIPKQYFQ
-90 ERSWAKKDY
+90 ERVSAKKDY

-141 LLKMLIWKEESWFWM
+141 FLKMLIWKEESGFWM
-156 IEIADWVKIWYLSQD
+156 IEIADWVKIWYLSQE

-179 TVEEEMRTCFPD
+179 TVEEEMKTCFPD

-203 KLLSMSSWVQE
+203 QLLMKEPPFDKGGAEWNEAEGYDNFWNIPPSS
-214 PHPAPLLI
+214 PLVK
-222 GEGSHGVV
+222 GG
-230 GEVSAQDSSSQ
+230 Q
-241 APQNDSLLSS
+241 
-251 WTQWR
+251 
-256 ILGEE
+256 
-261 KNIQD
+261 KD

-273 KEKLQDF
+273 RERLQDF

-321 LQITRFLI
+321 LQIAKFLI

-356 ELWWKTLICISHDK
+356 ELRGKTLICISHDK
-370 KFLNSCFNRVVEIS
+370 KFLNSCFNRMVEIS
-384 QRKLHLYEWNY
+384 QKKLHLYEWNY

-417 KYLQQQEKFITKFRY
+417 KYLHQQEKFITKFRY

-451 RVEAPETESD
+451 RVEAPENESA

-477 MQIEWLIVWY
+477 MQIEWLTVWY
-487 PWKELVTL
+487 PWNQLVTL

-518 TLIKTILW
+518 TLIKTILG
-526 QLQPLH
+526 QISPLH
-532 WSVKVHPDLRIGSY
+532 WSVKIHPDLRIGSY

-566 GISYQDARAFLWTLK
+566 WISYQDARAFLWTLK

-587 DHKVSSLSWWEMA
+587 DHKVSSLSWGEMA

-629 ETIKMMLEWFNWVTL
+629 ETIKMMLEWFNGVTL

-654 GTSNMLWWIWD
+654 WTSNMLWWIWD

-680 LESSCRKW
+680 LESSCRKR

>member
-14 ILEINPDLTYT
+14 ILEINPDLTYA

-60 IDLFADEEPKLEDIQ
+60 IDLFGDETPKLEDIQ
-75 LSMSPLQSIPKQYFQ
+75 QNISPLQSIPKQYFQ

-99 IIKIHHLDKQIWKTI
+99 IIKIHRLDKQIWKTI

-132 WKNGSWKST
+132 WKNWSGKST
-141 LLKMLIWKEESWFWM
+141 FLKMLIWKEESWYWM
-156 IEIADWVKIWYLSQD
+156 IEIANGVKIWYLSQD

-179 TVEEEMRTCFPD
+179 TVEEEMKTCFPD

-203 KLLSMSSWVQE
+203 KLLIDNESD
-214 PHPAPLLI
+214 HHALI
-222 GEGSHGVV
+222 
-230 GEVSAQDSSSQ
+230 
-241 APQNDSLLSS
+241 
-251 WTQWR
+251 
-256 ILGEE
+256 EE
-261 KNIQD
+261 QTR
-266 YHSLLEE
+266 
-273 KEKLQDF
+273 LQDR
-280 LRKENGYQK
+280 LKKENGYQK

-296 LKYFWFSKAML
+296 LKYFWFSKSML

-321 LQITRFLI
+321 LQIAKFLI

-384 QRKLHLYEWNY
+384 QKKLHLYEWNY

-400 QKEKNLEI
+400 QKEKNVEI

-417 KYLQQQEKFITKFRY
+417 KYLQQQETFITKFRY
-432 KSSKAAQVQS
+432 KASKAAQVQS

-451 RVEAPETESD
+451 RIEAPENESA

-477 MQIEWLIVWY
+477 MQIEGLTVWY

-526 QLQPLH
+526 DLQPLH
-532 WSVKVHPDLRIGSY
+532 GAVKIHSELRVGSY
-546 SQVFDDL
+546 SQVFEDL
-553 HPNDTVIEAVMWV
+553 HPMDTVIEAIMWTW
-566 GISYQDARAFLWTLK
+566 ISYQDARAFLWALQ

-600 KVAVTKMLLQKPHII
+600 KVALTKMLLQKPHVI
-615 IMDEPTNHLDLGSK
+615 IMDEPTNHLDLWSK
-629 ETIKMMLEWFNWVTL
+629 ETIKMMLQWFNGVTL

-654 GTSNMLWWIWD
+654 WTSNMLWWIWD

-680 LESSCRKW
+680 LESSCWKW

>member
-14 ILEINPDLTYT
+14 ILEINPDLTYA

-60 IDLFADEEPKLEDIQ
+60 IDLFEDETPKLEDIQ
-75 LSMSPLQSIPKQYFQ
+75 QNISPLQSIPKQYFQ

-99 IIKIHHLDKQIWKTI
+99 IIKIHRLDKQIWKTI

-132 WKNGSWKST
+132 WKNWSGKST
-141 LLKMLIWKEESWFWM
+141 FLKMLIWKEESWYWM
-156 IEIADWVKIWYLSQD
+156 IEIANGVKIWYLSQD

-179 TVEEEMRTCFPD
+179 TVEEEMKTCFPD

-203 KLLSMSSWVQE
+203 KLLIDNESD
-214 PHPAPLLI
+214 HHALI
-222 GEGSHGVV
+222 
-230 GEVSAQDSSSQ
+230 
-241 APQNDSLLSS
+241 
-251 WTQWR
+251 
-256 ILGEE
+256 EE
-261 KNIQD
+261 QTR
-266 YHSLLEE
+266 
-273 KEKLQDF
+273 LQDR
-280 LRKENGYQK
+280 LKKENGYQK

-296 LKYFWFSKAML
+296 LKYFWFSKSML

-321 LQITRFLI
+321 LQIAKFLI

-384 QRKLHLYEWNY
+384 QKKLHLYEWNY

-400 QKEKNLEI
+400 QKEKNVEI

-417 KYLQQQEKFITKFRY
+417 KYLQQQETFITKFRY
-432 KSSKAAQVQS
+432 KASKAAQVQS

-451 RVEAPETESD
+451 RIEAPENESA

-477 MQIEWLIVWY
+477 MQIEGLTVWY

-526 QLQPLH
+526 DLQPLH
-532 WSVKVHPDLRIGSY
+532 GAVKIHSELRVGSY
-546 SQVFDDL
+546 SQVFEDL
-553 HPNDTVIEAVMWV
+553 HPMDTVIEAIMWTW
-566 GISYQDARAFLWTLK
+566 ISYQDARAFLWALQ

-600 KVAVTKMLLQKPHII
+600 KVALTKMLLQKPHVI
-615 IMDEPTNHLDLGSK
+615 IMDEPTNHLDLWSK
-629 ETIKMMLEWFNWVTL
+629 ETIKMMLQWFNGVTL

-654 GTSNMLWWIWD
+654 WTSNMLWWIWD

-680 LESSCRKW
+680 LESSCWKW

>member
-14 ILEINPDLTYT
+14 ILELNPDLTYA

-47 IKSLKKYLSKFFE
+47 IKSLKKYLGKFFE
-60 IDLFADEEPKLEDIQ
+60 IDLFADDEPKLEDIQ
-75 LSMSPLQSIPKQYFQ
+75 PSMSPLQSIPKQYFQ
-90 ERSWAKKDY
+90 ERSRAKKDY

-141 LLKMLIWKEESWFWM
+141 FLKMLIWKEESGFWM
-156 IEIADWVKIWYLSQD
+156 IEIANGVKIWYLSQD

-179 TVEEEMRTCFPD
+179 TVEEEMKTCFPD
-191 IKLAMERLEEIE
+191 IKLAMERLDEIE
-203 KLLSMSSWVQE
+203 KLLTDEQSD
-214 PHPAPLLI
+214 HHALI
-222 GEGSHGVV
+222 E
-230 GEVSAQDSSSQ
+230 E
-241 APQNDSLLSS
+241 QN
-251 WTQWR
+251 
-256 ILGEE
+256 
-261 KNIQD
+261 
-266 YHSLLEE
+266 
-273 KEKLQDF
+273 KLQDF

-321 LQITRFLI
+321 LQIAKFLI

-356 ELWWKTLICISHDK
+356 ELRWKTLICISHDK

-384 QRKLHLYEWNY
+384 QKKLNLYEWNY

-400 QKEKNLEI
+400 QKEKNIEI

-417 KYLQQQEKFITKFRY
+417 KYLQQQEAFITKFRY
-432 KSSKAAQVQS
+432 KASKAAQVQS
-442 RIKMLDKLE
+442 RIKMLDRIE
-451 RVEAPETESD
+451 RIEAPENESA

-477 MQIEWLIVWY
+477 MQIEWLTVWY

-506 IWIIWKNWIWKT
+506 IGIIWKNWIWKT
-518 TLIKTILW
+518 TLIKTILG

-532 WSVKVHPDLRIGSY
+532 WNVKVHPELRIGSY
-546 SQVFDDL
+546 SQVFEDL
-553 HPNDTVIEAVMWV
+553 HPTDTIIEAIMWTW
-566 GISYQDARAFLWTLK
+566 ISYQDARAFLWALQ

-587 DHKVSSLSWWEMA
+587 DHKVSSLSWGEMA
-600 KVAVTKMLLQKPHII
+600 KVALTKMLLQKPHII
-615 IMDEPTNHLDLGSK
+615 VMDEPTNHLDLWSK
-629 ETIKMMLEWFNWVTL
+629 ETIKMMLQWFNWVTL

-654 GTSNMLWWIWD
+654 WTSNMIRWIWD
-665 NRLTVFHDLQRGFQE
+665 KRLIVFHDLQRAFQE
-680 LESSCRKW
+680 LEASCWKW

>member
-14 ILEINPDLTYT
+14 ILELNPDLTYA

-60 IDLFADEEPKLEDIQ
+60 VDLFADEDPKLEDIQ
-75 LSMSPLQSIPKQYFQ
+75 PSMSPLQSIPKQYFQ

-132 WKNGSWKST
+132 WK
-141 LLKMLIWKEESWFWM
+141 EESGFWM
-156 IEIADWVKIWYLSQD
+156 IEIANGVKIWYLSQD

-179 TVEEEMRTCFPD
+179 TVEEEMKTCFPD
-191 IKLAMERLEEIE
+191 IKLAMERLDEIE
-203 KLLSMSSWVQE
+203 KLLTDEQSD
-214 PHPAPLLI
+214 HHALI
-222 GEGSHGVV
+222 E
-230 GEVSAQDSSSQ
+230 E
-241 APQNDSLLSS
+241 QN
-251 WTQWR
+251 
-256 ILGEE
+256 
-261 KNIQD
+261 
-266 YHSLLEE
+266 
-273 KEKLQDF
+273 KLQDF

-321 LQITRFLI
+321 LQIAKFLI

-384 QRKLHLYEWNY
+384 QKKLHLYEWNY

-417 KYLQQQEKFITKFRY
+417 KYLQQQEAFITKFRY
-432 KSSKAAQVQS
+432 KASKAAQVQS
-442 RIKMLDKLE
+442 RIKMLDRIEKI
-451 RVEAPETESD
+451 EAPETESD

-477 MQIEWLIVWY
+477 MQIEGLTVWY

-506 IWIIWKNWIWKT
+506 IGIIGKNWIWKT
-518 TLIKTILW
+518 TLIKTILG

-532 WSVKVHPDLRIGSY
+532 WSVKVHPDLRIWSY

-566 GISYQDARAFLWTLK
+566 WISYQDARAFLWTLK

-615 IMDEPTNHLDLGSK
+615 IMDEPTNHLDLWSK
-629 ETIKMMLEWFNWVTL
+629 ETIKMMLQWFNGVTL

-654 GTSNMLWWIWD
+654 WTSNMIWWIWD
-665 NRLTVFHDLQRGFQE
+665 KRLTVFHDLQRWFQE
-680 LESSCRKW
+680 LESSCWKW

>member
-1 MTLEEAIDESITK
+1 MVLEEAIDQSITE
-14 ILEINPDLTYT
+14 ILEKNPDLTYA
-25 EVYELCSDY
+25 EVYQLCSDY

-60 IDLFADEEPKLEDIQ
+60 IDLFADDEPKLEDIQ
-75 LSMSPLQSIPKQYFQ
+75 PSISPLQSIPKQYFQ

-114 LFDDANLQLRFG
+114 LFDDANLQLRFW

-141 LLKMLIWKEESWFWM
+141 LLRMLIWKEESWYWM
-156 IEIADWVKIWYLSQD
+156 IEIANWVKIWYLSQD
-171 LFWANDEH
+171 LYRANDEH
-179 TVEEEMRTCFPD
+179 TVKEEMKTCFPGVA
-191 IKLAMERLEEIE
+191 LAMQRLEEINI
-203 KLLSMSSWVQE
+203 LLKDDNV
-214 PHPAPLLI
+214 
-222 GEGSHGVV
+222 
-230 GEVSAQDSSSQ
+230 
-241 APQNDSLLSS
+241 
-251 WTQWR
+251 
-256 ILGEE
+256 
-261 KNIQD
+261 
-266 YHSLLEE
+266 YHDELLEE
-273 KEKLQDF
+273 QTKLQDQ

-289 RWMQIEI
+289 WWMQIEI

-307 NFKIKQLSWWEQTK
+307 NFKIKQLSGWEQTK
-321 LQITRFLI
+321 LQIAKFLV

-384 QRKLHLYEWNY
+384 QKKLNLYEWNY

-400 QKEKNLEI
+400 QKEKNVEI

-417 KYLQQQEKFITKFRY
+417 KYLQQQEAFITRFRY
-432 KSSKAAQVQS
+432 KATKAAQVQS

-451 RVEAPETESD
+451 RIEAPENESV

-477 MQIEWLIVWY
+477 MQIEWLTVWY
-487 PWKELVTL
+487 PWKELVIL

-518 TLIKTILW
+518 TLIKTILG
-526 QLQPLH
+526 QLSPLH
-532 WSVKVHPDLRIGSY
+532 WSVKVHPELRIWSY
-546 SQVFDDL
+546 SQVFEDL
-553 HPNDTVIEAVMWV
+553 HPMDTVIEAIMWTW
-566 GISYQDARAFLWTLK
+566 ISYQDARAFLWALQ

-600 KVAVTKMLLQKPHII
+600 KVALTKMLLQKPHII
-615 IMDEPTNHLDLGSK
+615 VMDEPTNHLDLWSK
-629 ETIKMMLEWFNWVTL
+629 ETIKMMLQWFNGVTL

-654 GTSNMLWWIWD
+654 WTSNMLWWIW
-665 NRLTVFHDLQRGFQE
+665 NNHLTIFHDLQRGFQE
-680 LESSCRKW
+680 LEASCWKW